1 MIDHR
6 TSTKEM
12 LPAMQN
18 GDYDKT
24 VKGSLYFFDRS
35 DDKPAIQMSE
45 VHSEPNVR
53 IGKFRDIAVTLRDAR
68 CLPQKPSLDRE
79 GFALGSFETRVSDF
93 YDEDQISDI
102 YYPEIEQFLKSVTS
116 ATTVH
121 IFDHTIRV
129 EDQTTRREK
138 AVRLPVATIHNDHTE
153 WSGPKRVRDVMPEA
167 DAERYL
173 GHRFTMV
180 NVWRSIGA
188 SAERMPLAMADAR
201 TIRPDDFVATDLV
214 YQDRKGEIF
223 QVRHSTGQEWYYFPD
238 MQPDEVVLLKC
249 FDNDANC
256 PTRYTAHG
264 AFENPLADRQVPPR
278 ESIEVRTMIS
288 YAPTTLLVIVNVA
301 GVHFWRRS

>member
-138 AVRLPVATIHNDHTE
+138 AVRLPVATIHNDYTE

-214 YQDRKGEIF
+214 
-223 QVRHSTGQEWYYFPD
+223 
-238 MQPDEVVLLKC
+238 
-249 FDNDANC
+249 
-256 PTRYTAHG
+256 
-264 AFENPLADRQVPPR
+264 
-278 ESIEVRTMIS
+278 
-288 YAPTTLLVIVNVA
+288 
-301 GVHFWRRS
+301 